1 MIIIT
6 TTRLLEALKRF
17 LSDFLD
23 FSNLFR
29 LLILW
34 QVIPIFIMELSS
46 IELRYLV
53 DEIRNRVIDASSG
66 YYVSSINAITK
77 NSLFLRLHH
86 PLQEDVM
93 LVLSTRGI
101 WITRLK
107 FKPVEEDNSIESIAQ
122 KELER
127 AKLESIEQVGS
138 ERIVSLKFRHPDGK
152 IRIVIGEFFG
162 DGNLV
167 ICNEGMQI
175 IAILNPI
182 RVRHRTLSVGL
193 RYVYPP
199 ARGVDVFNIS
209 LEQILSLRDGASNLD
224 VLRWIGRNISM
235 PKKFVE
241 EVITR
246 AGIKVDKNAGDLA
259 DDEVIKIYNTVKEIV
274 NDVSTG
280 GSKHEPIVVL
290 INDKPQEA
298 LPIITREASAT
309 GAKMTNNNNKIKK
322 VASYMDAVDEVLS
335 SEIMDIGRS
344 SRTVE
349 LDRQIA
355 VLEHDLEE
363 QNKAKETV
371 LQKAAAIRKLAGEL
385 MGLSYRENEDIS
397 DVLAANSA
405 SLVTEKGITYI
416 EVSGEQVKVE
426 QNLAKTSSMLFVRAK
441 DMERGNV
448 SIEQARTKIIA
459 QIEKLKNETAAIHKR
474 VIVKEQTSREWYERY
489 RWFITTDG
497 FLVIGGRDASSNSAL
512 IRKHLT
518 EHDIVFH
525 AEVHGSPFF
534 IIKNAAA
541 LATTEEG
548 AIDSSLHQVAKATIS
563 FSRAWKDGLSS
574 ADAYWVLPQ
583 QVKKGAPTGQFLPK
597 GSFVIEGKRN
607 YLKGVEL
614 RLAIGMMYLN
624 NRETL
629 FCGPEEA
636 IKKYST
642 FYGVLLQ
649 GGMDPMNA
657 AKKVKSEFVKIAN
670 ENTKI
675 AESIKHMSLDE
686 FVRALPAGQSRLSFT
701 AKGQQQDTQE
711 AVPTPSVAIEAN
723 DRKQQP

>member
-1 MIIIT
+1 
-6 TTRLLEALKRF
+6 
-17 LSDFLD
+17 
-23 FSNLFR
+23 
-29 LLILW
+29 
-34 QVIPIFIMELSS
+34 MELSS

-53 DEIRNRVIDASSG
+53 NEIRSRVITSSSG

-77 NSLFLRLHH
+77 SSLFLRLHH
-86 PLQEDVM
+86 PMQEDIM

-101 WITRLK
+101 WITRLR
-107 FKPVEEDNSIESIAQ
+107 FKPVEESYSLENIAQ

-127 AKLESIEQVGS
+127 AKLELIEQVGS

-152 IRIVIGEFFG
+152 VRIIVGEFFG
-162 DGNLV
+162 DGNII
-167 ICNEGMQI
+167 ICNENMHI

-182 RVRHRTLSVGL
+182 QVRHRTLNVGL

-199 ARGVDVFNIS
+199 ARGVDVFNIT
-209 LEQILSLRDGASNLD
+209 LDQMLSLRDGAKDLD

-235 PKKFVE
+235 SKKFVE
-241 EVITR
+241 EVINRT
-246 AGIKVDKNAGDLA
+246 GIQVDKHAAQLS
-259 DDEVIKIYNTVKEIV
+259 DDEVSKIYDTVKDIV
-274 NDVSTG
+274 NEVSAG
-280 GSKHEPIVVL
+280 GKNHEPIVIML
-290 INDKPQEA
+290 NDKPQEA
-298 LPIITREASAT
+298 LPIITQEASIT
-309 GAKMTNNNNKIKK
+309 AKMTKENNIKK

-385 MGLSYRENEDIS
+385 MALSYRGSDGIA
-397 DVLAANSA
+397 DVLANYSA
-405 SLVTEKGITYI
+405 SLVTEKGIKYI
-416 EVSGEQVKVE
+416 EVAGEQVKM
-426 QNLAKTSSMLFVRAK
+426 QPSLAKASSMLFARAK
-441 DMERGNV
+441 EMERGNT
-448 SIEQARTKIIA
+448 SIEEARAKILA
-459 QIEKLKNETAAIHKR
+459 QIEKLRSETAAIHKK
-474 VIVKEQTSREWYERY
+474 VIVKEQISREWYERY

-497 FLVIGGRDASSNSAL
+497 LLVIGGRDASSNSAL

-541 LATTEEG
+541 FAATQEG
-548 AIDSSLHQVAKATIS
+548 TIESSLHQVAQATIS

-574 ADAYWVLPQ
+574 ADAYWVMAE

-607 YLKGVEL
+607 YIKGVEL
-614 RLAIGMMYLN
+614 RLAIGIMQLN

-629 FCGPEEA
+629 LCGPEEA
-636 IKKYST
+636 IKKRSI
-642 FYGVLLQ
+642 FYAVLLQ

-657 AKKVKSEFVKIAN
+657 AKKVKSEFVKIADDN
-670 ENTKI
+670 IKI
-675 AESIKHMSLDE
+675 AETIKHISLDE
-686 FVRALPAGQSRLSFT
+686 FVRALPTGQSRLSFT
-701 AKGQQQDTQE
+701 ARGQQQLLQE
-711 AVPTPSVAIEAN
+711 A
-723 DRKQQP
+723 

>member
-1 MIIIT
+1 
-6 TTRLLEALKRF
+6 
-17 LSDFLD
+17 
-23 FSNLFR
+23 
-29 LLILW
+29 
-34 QVIPIFIMELSS
+34 MELSS

-53 DEIRNRVIDASSG
+53 NEIRNRVISATSE

-86 PLQEDVM
+86 PMQEDVM
-93 LVLSTRGI
+93 IVLSTRGI

-107 FKPVEEDNSIESIAQ
+107 FKPVEEDNSIEHIAQ

-127 AKLESIEQVGS
+127 AKLELIEQMGS

-162 DGNLV
+162 AGNLI
-167 ICNEGMQI
+167 ICNENMQI
-175 IAILNPI
+175 IGILNPI

-193 RYVYPP
+193 RYAYPP
-199 ARGVDVFNIS
+199 TRGVDVFNIT
-209 LEQILSLRDGASNLD
+209 LEQMLSLRDIAENLD

-235 PKKFVE
+235 PKKLVE
-241 EVITR
+241 EVINR
-246 AGIKVDKNAGDLA
+246 AGIKVRKNAGELS
-259 DDEVIKIYNTVKEIV
+259 DDEVTKIYSTVKEIV
-274 NDVSTG
+274 NDVSISG
-280 GSKHEPIVVL
+280 KKHEPIVVL

-298 LPIITREASAT
+298 LPIITQEAAAAA
-309 GAKMTNNNNKIKK
+309 AKMANNSKIKK

-335 SEIMDIGRS
+335 SEIMDIGRN

-349 LDRQIA
+349 LDRQIS
-355 VLEHDLEE
+355 VLEHDLQE

-385 MGLSYRENEDIS
+385 MRLSYRGSEGIA

-405 SLVTEKGITYI
+405 SFVTEKGIAYI
-416 EVSGEQVKVE
+416 EVAGEQVKM
-426 QNLAKTSSMLFVRAK
+426 QQSLAKASSMLFERAK
-441 DMERGNV
+441 EMERGNA
-448 SIEQARTKIIA
+448 SIEEARTKILA
-459 QIEKLKNETAAIHKR
+459 QIEKLRSETAAIHKR
-474 VIVKEQTSREWYERY
+474 VIVKEQVFREWYERY

-497 FLVIGGRDASSNSAL
+497 LLVIGGRDASSNSAL

-541 LATTEEG
+541 FAATKEG
-548 AIDSSLHQVAKATIS
+548 TIDSSLHQVAQATIS

-583 QVKKGAPTGQFLPK
+583 QVKRGAPTGQFLPK
-597 GSFVIEGKRN
+597 GSFVIEGKRS

-614 RLAIGMMYLN
+614 RLAIGIMYLN

-629 FCGPEEA
+629 LCGPEEA
-636 IKKYST
+636 IKKYSV

-657 AKKVKSEFVKIAN
+657 AKKVKSEFIKIAT

-675 AESIKHMSLDE
+675 AESVKRMSLDE
-686 FVRALPAGQSRLSFT
+686 FVRALPTGQSRLSFT
-701 AKGQQQDTQE
+701 ARGEQHVLQE
-711 AVPTPSVAIEAN
+711 AVSTPPVAIEAG
-723 DRKQQP
+723 DKQQ

>member
-1 MIIIT
+1 
-6 TTRLLEALKRF
+6 
-17 LSDFLD
+17 
-23 FSNLFR
+23 
-29 LLILW
+29 
-34 QVIPIFIMELSS
+34 MELSS

-53 DEIRNRVIDASSG
+53 NEIRSRVITSSSG

-77 NSLFLRLHH
+77 SSLFLRLHH
-86 PLQEDVM
+86 PMQEDIM

-101 WITRLK
+101 WITRLR
-107 FKPVEEDNSIESIAQ
+107 FKPVEESNSLENIAQ

-127 AKLESIEQVGS
+127 AKLELIEQVGS

-152 IRIVIGEFFG
+152 VRIIVGEFFG
-162 DGNLV
+162 DGNII
-167 ICNEGMQI
+167 ICNENMHI

-182 RVRHRTLSVGL
+182 QVRHRTLNVGL

-199 ARGVDVFNIS
+199 ARGVDVFNIT
-209 LEQILSLRDGASNLD
+209 LDQMLFLRDGAKDLD

-235 PKKFVE
+235 SKKFVE
-241 EVITR
+241 EVINRT
-246 AGIKVDKNAGDLA
+246 GIQVDKHAAQLS
-259 DDEVIKIYNTVKEIV
+259 DDEVSKIYDTVKDIV
-274 NDVSTG
+274 NEVSAG
-280 GSKHEPIVVL
+280 GKNHEPIVIML
-290 INDKPQEA
+290 NDKPQEA
-298 LPIITREASAT
+298 LPIITQEASIT
-309 GAKMTNNNNKIKK
+309 AKMTKENNIKK

-385 MGLSYRENEDIS
+385 MALSYRGSDGIA
-397 DVLAANSA
+397 DVLANYSA
-405 SLVTEKGITYI
+405 SLVTEKGIKYI
-416 EVSGEQVKVE
+416 EVAGEQVKM
-426 QNLAKTSSMLFVRAK
+426 QPSLAKASSMLFARAK
-441 DMERGNV
+441 EMERGNT
-448 SIEQARTKIIA
+448 SIEEARAKILA
-459 QIEKLKNETAAIHKR
+459 QIEKLRSETAAIHKK
-474 VIVKEQTSREWYERY
+474 VIVKEQISREWYERY

-497 FLVIGGRDASSNSAL
+497 LLVIGGRDASSNSAL

-541 LATTEEG
+541 FAATQEG
-548 AIDSSLHQVAKATIS
+548 TIESSLHQVAQATIS

-574 ADAYWVLPQ
+574 ADAYWVMAE

-607 YLKGVEL
+607 YIKGVEL
-614 RLAIGMMYLN
+614 RLAIGIMQLN

-629 FCGPEEA
+629 LCGPEEA
-636 IKKYST
+636 IKKRSI
-642 FYGVLLQ
+642 FYAVLLQ

-657 AKKVKSEFVKIAN
+657 AKKVKSEFVKIADDN
-670 ENTKI
+670 IKI
-675 AESIKHMSLDE
+675 AETIKHISLDE
-686 FVRALPAGQSRLSFT
+686 FVRALPTGQSRLSFT
-701 AKGQQQDTQE
+701 ARGQQQLLQE
-711 AVPTPSVAIEAN
+711 A
-723 DRKQQP
+723 